1 MSTWLPSD
9 KHGHRPGARV
19 GLFDGRND
27 LRGILRLLHP
37 VVLDAHCVQH
47 RFDDFHSVFFGQA
60 RRNARLFAQ
69 QPHDHANRILS
80 FHRYAA
86 QRVHRVQQSRVLH
99 HEHGSMAGGGKAA
112 ADGYAFVLFAN
123 LHHFEIRIAQDRL
136 QQVVTRDA
144 IGQSD
149 DEANAG
155 LLDFADDVLNPQ
167 RTFRHVSSSDVIL
180 ITMKAM
186 YSVTAVVN
194 MIGRGGEQ
202 LWNTSHWTF
211 TRSIPGHG
219 SRIRKEND
227 CTRVG
232 WHTRMGRLRTL
243 FIDGV
248 KDLPWRWRPWETG
261 TGWLMRSRLE
271 EECHNWSTRGW
282 RN

>member
-1 MSTWLPSD
+1 MAD
-9 KHGHRPGARV
+9 KEA
-19 GLFDGRND
+19 
-27 LRGILRLLHP
+27 
-37 VVLDAHCVQH
+37 
-47 RFDDFHSVFFGQA
+47 
-60 RRNARLFAQ
+60 
-69 QPHDHANRILS
+69 LS
-80 FHRYAA
+80 R
-86 QRVHRVQQSRVLH
+86 QSNT
-99 HEHGSMAGGGKAA
+99 GSRSFTSFRM
-112 ADGYAFVLFAN
+112 
-123 LHHFEIRIAQDRL
+123 
-136 QQVVTRDA
+136 T
-144 IGQSD
+144 
-149 DEANAG
+149 
-155 LLDFADDVLNPQ
+155 
-167 RTFRHVSSSDVIL
+167 TFLSVIL

>member
-1 MSTWLPSD
+1 MYTATTISSLRCRAKAFKHSSRFIMSTWLPSD

-27 LRGILRLLHP
+27 LRGILGLLHP
-37 VVLDAHCVQH
+37 VMLDAHCVQH
-47 RFDDFHSVFFGQA
+47 RFDDLHSVFFGQA

-69 QPHDHANRILS
+69 EPHDHANRILS
-80 FHRYAA
+80 FHRYAT

-123 LHHFEIRIAQDRL
+123 LHHFEIGIAQDRL

-180 ITMKAM
+180 SRRRNSSA
-186 YSVTAVVN
+186 
-194 MIGRGGEQ
+194 
-202 LWNTSHWTF
+202 
-211 TRSIPGHG
+211 IPGISYATSFTKSA
-219 SRIRKEND
+219 SRSPIMIE
-227 CTRVG
+227 
-232 WHTRMGRLRTL
+232 
-243 FIDGV
+243 V
-248 KDLPWRWRPWETG
+248 KFVFAWLTTGMIEASPTQRFDIPRRRSFSSTTAIESDAGPILHVPTPW
-261 TGWLMRSRLE
+261 
-271 EECHNWSTRGW
+271 
-282 RN
+282 

>member
-1 MSTWLPSD
+1 MVNVAL
-9 KHGHRPGARV
+9 
-19 GLFDGRND
+19 
-27 LRGILRLLHP
+27 
-37 VVLDAHCVQH
+37 
-47 RFDDFHSVFFGQA
+47 SVT
-60 RRNARLFAQ
+60 LKT
-69 QPHDHANRILS
+69 
-80 FHRYAA
+80 AA
-86 QRVHRVQQSRVLH
+86 
-99 HEHGSMAGGGKAA
+99 G
-112 ADGYAFVLFAN
+112 
-123 LHHFEIRIAQDRL
+123 
-136 QQVVTRDA
+136 
-144 IGQSD
+144 
-149 DEANAG
+149 
-155 LLDFADDVLNPQ
+155 
-167 RTFRHVSSSDVIL
+167 VIL

-194 MIGRGGEQ
+194 MIGGGGEQ